1 MKIKPIIVVCGEP
14 FSIFSELFVKLY
26 KKKFFN
32 KLKKP
37 IILIGSEKLIYE
49 QAKKF
54 KINLNLNSIDKE
66 KLNFK
71 KKLKKINIINVSFKF
86 KNKFGKIS
94 NKSKKYIEN
103 CFDIAL
109 NIMKKGYGSALI
121 NGPISKKVFLNKKY
135 PGVTEYI
142 SNKTKTGGKEVMLIY
157 NENLSVSP
165 ATTHISLNK
174 VSKNLNSKKIINQIK
189 TINNFY
195 KKYLKFKPKIAICGI
210 NPHCETNAKISEEE
224 KIITPVIKK
233 LKYISIDIKGPFPA
247 DTIFTQNN
255 RKKFNV
261 IIGMYNDQVLSPI
274 KALYNFDAINIT
286 LGLPFLRLS
295 PDHGPN
301 YKMIGQNK
309 SDATTLEKTFQF
321 ASKFNAI

>member
-1 MKIKPIIVVCGEP
+1 MKI
-14 FSIFSELFVKLY
+14 
-26 KKKFFN
+26 N
-32 KLKKP
+32 K
-37 IILIGSEKLIYE
+37 ILITIISILFLYSC
-49 QAKKF
+49 ADY
-54 KINLNLNSIDKE
+54 KINRTDKDIE
-66 KLNFK
+66 
-71 KKLKKINIINVSFKF
+71 
-86 KNKFGKIS
+86 
-94 NKSKKYIEN
+94 KKYYSSHG
-103 CFDIAL
+103 FA
-109 NIMKKGYGSALI
+109 
-121 NGPISKKVFLNKKY
+121 
-135 PGVTEYI
+135 
-142 SNKTKTGGKEVMLIY
+142 LIY

-165 ATTHISLNK
+165 DTTHISLNK

-261 IIGMYNDQVLSPI
+261 IIGMYHDQVLSPI

-301 YKMIGQNK
+301 YKMFGLNR
-309 SDATTLEKTFQF
+309 
-321 ASKFNAI
+321 SKPNSLIQALSFLDKYVAKA

>member
-1 MKIKPIIVVCGEP
+1 MKTKPIIVVCGEP

-26 KKKFFN
+26 KKKFFY
-32 KLKKP
+32 KFKKP

-54 KINLNLNSIDKE
+54 KINLNLNSIHKQE
-66 KLNFK
+66 FSLK
-71 KKLKKINIINVSFKF
+71 KKLKKINIINVNFKF

-142 SNKTKTGGKEVMLIY
+142 SHKTKTGGKEVMLIY

-261 IIGMYNDQVLSPI
+261 IIGMYHDQVLSPI

-309 SDATTLEKTFQF
+309 SDATSLEKTFQF